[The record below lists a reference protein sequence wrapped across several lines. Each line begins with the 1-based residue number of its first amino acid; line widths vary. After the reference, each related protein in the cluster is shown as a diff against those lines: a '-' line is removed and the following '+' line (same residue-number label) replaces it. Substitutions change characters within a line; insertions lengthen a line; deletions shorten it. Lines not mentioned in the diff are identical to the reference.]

1 MRRVLLCLSLC
12 LCVGCGGGYPEPPK
26 EVAAP
31 FSSVD
36 TTSLKQ
42 ALSQLEKS
50 GQAGS
55 GIGLIR
61 SGVNAVGK
69 EDLKKDMDD
78 LAKAELAGQKSKVK
92 QIAAKMLKSL

>member
-1 MRRVLLCLSLC
+1 
-12 LCVGCGGGYPEPPK
+12 
-26 EVAAP
+26 
-31 FSSVD
+31 
-36 TTSLKQ
+36 
-42 ALSQLEKS
+42 LEKS